1 MIVAIVC
8 IYGLGALGWLFTG
21 LIRQQ
26 KKENKEVS
34 EPAKMQLEEITVLIP
49 FRNES
54 KKLPDLLKSFASS
67 SALPA
72 HILLVNDHSED
83 ESLQIIQ
90 FCEQGLPLS
99 VVSCPEGIT
108 GKKAAI
114 RHALQSVSTEF
125 ILSMDADVVFD
136 EMYFEKMQNLPIRD
150 MHVLPVTMFSDSLAG
165 NFAVVD
171 HLLVNALN
179 AAMAG
184 WKRPFICSGANLL
197 YRKAAFISYDRYDLH
212 KHLPS
217 GDDTYLLRDFYSK
230 KASISVCSDPGLC
243 VQTVVPSSIK
253 KFFEQR
259 VRWVGKTAD
268 LKDTSANTMI
278 FFIVFLTALFF
289 AALAFLVFH
298 HRLTDALILFVVKS
312 VVDIIAFFPFFMRA
326 RKISLLLSIPFY
338 EIVYPFYAV
347 ALTLAVY
354 LISPTWKG
362 REIRVR

>member
-8 IYGLGALGWLFTG
+8 LYGIGALGWVFTG

-26 KKENKEVS
+26 KKESKEMS
-34 EPAKMQLEEITVLIP
+34 ESAKIQLEEITVLIP

-54 KKLPDLLKSFASS
+54 RKLPDLLKSFACSS
-67 SALPA
+67 SLPA
-72 HILLVNDHSED
+72 HILLVDDHSED
-83 ESLQIIQ
+83 ESLQVIHS
-90 FCEQGLPLS
+90 CAQGLPLS

-114 RHALQSVSTEF
+114 RHALQSISTEF

-136 EMYFEKMQNLPIRD
+136 ETYFERIQNLPVRD
-150 MHVLPVTMFSDSLAG
+150 MHVLPVTMFSESLAG

-197 YRKAAFISYDRYDLH
+197 YRKAAFVLYDRYYLH

-243 VQTVVPSSIK
+243 VQTDVPSSIK
-253 KFFEQR
+253 KFFRQR

-268 LKDTSANTMI
+268 LNDSSANTMI
-278 FFIVFLTALFF
+278 FLIVFLTALFF
-289 AALAFLVFH
+289 AALGFLVFH
-298 HRLTDALILFVVKS
+298 HRLTDALLLFAVKS
-312 VVDIIAFFPFFMRA
+312 VVDIIAFIPFFLRFK
-326 RKISLLLSIPFY
+326 KISLLLCIPLY

-354 LISPTWKG
+354 MIRPTWKG